1 MALQNYRDLVVWQ
14 TAMDLA
20 FQTCLLVKTFP
31 RHEMFGMTSQLRRA
45 AMSIPANIA
54 EGYGR
59 HHRGDYLRFLSIAR
73 GSLCE
78 TETFLILAGRL
89 EYANRTSLQPLWSLC
104 QSTGKML
111 YQLVRSLSNTVPT
124 PTNAPTN
131 TKPR

>member
-1 MALQNYRDLVVWQ
+1 MGLQNYRDLVVWQ
-14 TAMDLA
+14 TAMELA
-20 FQTCLLVKTFP
+20 FQTCHLVKDFP
-31 RHEMFGMTSQLRRA
+31 KFEMFGMTSQLRRA
-45 AMSIPANIA
+45 ATSVPANIA

-89 EYANRTSLQPLWSLC
+89 EYAKRESLQPLWALC

-111 YQLVRSLSNTVPT
+111 FQLVRSLSPTT
-124 PTNAPTN
+124 PTASTDAIK